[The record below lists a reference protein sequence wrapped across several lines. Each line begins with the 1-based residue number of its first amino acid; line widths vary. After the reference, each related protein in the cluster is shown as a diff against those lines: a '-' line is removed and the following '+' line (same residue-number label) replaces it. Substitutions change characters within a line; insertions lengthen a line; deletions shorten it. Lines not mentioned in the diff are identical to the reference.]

1 MPSVPITNEV
11 FMENVTYKALLYLL
25 AIIGAFGLLNFI
37 WFAGRRLY
45 RGLKQ
50 KAVAEEYRT
59 SVAECRWLRELNSP
73 LKEMFARDTELVC
86 ALFGGDIKSFSRKL
100 DTPNYD
106 VNVQYIFG
114 PGAIFVKSR
123 AMEKMGGAPADCV
136 MCWHLMVF
144 DYPKDDAIKISLDNV
159 FSEKYIA
166 RFEEL
171 KVK

>member
-1 MPSVPITNEV
+1 
-11 FMENVTYKALLYLL
+11 MELAKIYETLLYLL
-25 AIIGAFGLLNFI
+25 AVVGAFVLLNFI

-45 RGLKQ
+45 RGLKH
-50 KAVAEEYRT
+50 KAIEEEYRS

-73 LKEMFARDTELVC
+73 LKEMFSRDTELVC
-86 ALFGGDIKSFSRKL
+86 AIFGGDIKAFTRKL
-100 DTPNYD
+100 EMPNYD
-106 VNVQYIFG
+106 VTVQYILG

-123 AMEKMGGAPADCV
+123 AMEKIDARPSDCV

-144 DYPKDDAIKISLDNV
+144 DYPKSDAIKISLDNV

-166 RFEEL
+166 RFEEV